1 MFDDLRTYESEVIV
15 ENPFPGQDSSLSIS
29 TPPVKGVYAPTIEK
43 EKIFPKKRIATEL
56 IGQTLNTR
64 SRKILGEFEFMPS
77 GALQIGDYKNG
88 VSGDLRISPNGIT
101 ARDIAGLTTFAI
113 DGTTGDA
120 VFKGEV
126 QAGSLISA
134 EINADLITSGTITGI
149 TIQTDEAAN
158 TGVKM
163 TSSAGLDIYG
173 QSLQFRE
180 VTAGVLAAS
189 LYANG
194 VDELVLDA
202 GGSDIF
208 IKTTSTVEFNVSNSI
223 TLGFSGCEVYGNNFS
238 CNSFDI
244 VQTPTTGLTADKFVG
259 FNCTA
264 SFNITIN
271 GVNYKVPCLAF

>member
-64 SRKILGEFEFMPS
+64 SRKILGEFEFTPS

-88 VSGDLRISPNGIT
+88 VSGDLRISPNGLT

-126 QAGSLISA
+126 QAGSVV
-134 EINADLITSGTITGI
+134 TGLVRVGNDTWI
-149 TIQTDEAAN
+149 ID
-158 TGVKM
+158 GD
-163 TSSAGLDIYG
+163 SDFPRI
-173 QSLQFRE
+173 
-180 VTAGVLAAS
+180 VL
-189 LYANG
+189 YTNG
-194 VDELVLDA
+194 VP
-202 GGSDIF
+202 
-208 IKTTSTVEFNVSNSI
+208 SI
-223 TLGFSGCEVYGNNFS
+223 L
-238 CNSFDI
+238 
-244 VQTPTTGLTADKFVG
+244 
-259 FNCTA
+259 
-264 SFNITIN
+264 
-271 GVNYKVPCLAF
+271 